1 MFKRKS
7 KKEKYLELKGKIKAL
22 EKELEPLKKEL
33 MLDLENVSVFDRA
46 SIDSKLLKSLY
57 PDVHRKVLKVSS
69 VRKLKF

>member
-1 MFKRKS
+1 MFKRQS
-7 KKEKYLELKGKIKAL
+7 KKEKYLEIKSKIKAL

-33 MLDLENVSVFDRA
+33 MLDLENVSIFDRA

-57 PDVHRKVLKVSS
+57 PDVHRKVLKVYS